1 MDTLNPPS
9 SSNDI
14 TKNFYNARDKN
25 NITMTQLRSR
35 IWSDGRVGTYLVARQ
50 GQTDLNNLYQNEIA
64 AMVDAEGNRS
74 YYVTDPA
81 AFRTAIGAPG
91 LTGVNVITGGFDRK
105 FVNFDSKVASG
116 WTGESANIIEMQDK
130 NGVFVGQLRFS
141 GNSDGAVESSL
152 VARRGL
158 STDSGGIKQN
168 IFSAKVNT
176 NGDPVYYVSSPANFR
191 TAIGL
196 GYFGRLSGLSANKT
210 LTTTATKMPLQN
222 FIGNICTASS
232 NGIKFNTTGSF
243 MIWGA
248 VYISTG
254 AAQNDII
261 HVQLRVNDTN
271 VLDQLTRCPGASPYE
286 VFTVGPWIYYCSDA
300 SQVLSL
306 YVYNQAQASGVA
318 TDSNSTNLMAVKVS

>member
-1 MDTLNPPS
+1 M
-9 SSNDI
+9 I
-14 TKNFYNARDKN
+14 GMRDKN
-25 NITMTQLRSR
+25 
-35 IWSDGRVGTYLVARQ
+35 DVY
-50 GQTDLNNLYQNEIA
+50 
-64 AMVDAEGNRS
+64 
-74 YYVTDPA
+74 
-81 AFRTAIGAPG
+81 
-91 LTGVNVITGGFDRK
+91 
-105 FVNFDSKVASG
+105 
-116 WTGESANIIEMQDK
+116 
-130 NGVFVGQLRFS
+130 VGQLRF
-141 GNSDGAVESSL
+141 NAQADGAVETAL

-158 STDSGGIKQN
+158 SSDSGGIKQN
-168 IFSAKVNT
+168 VLSAKVT
-176 NGDPVYYVSSPANFR
+176 TSGDFTYYVSSPAGFR

-210 LTTTATKMPLQN
+210 LTTTAAKMPLQN

-318 TDSNSTNLMAVKVS
+318 TDSNSTNLMAVKIA